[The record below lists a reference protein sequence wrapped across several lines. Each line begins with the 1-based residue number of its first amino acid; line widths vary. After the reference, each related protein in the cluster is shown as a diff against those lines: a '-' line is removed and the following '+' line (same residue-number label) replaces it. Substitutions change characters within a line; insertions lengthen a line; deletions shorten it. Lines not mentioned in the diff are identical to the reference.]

1 MKDKNGRPWA
11 TVAEVKPGS
20 IVEADGGFDCLVNG
34 KQYTVYS
41 YPNDRLTIPCAKGS
55 HFLDGQLDDTHTY
68 YIGLYFVR

>member
-20 IVEADGGFDCLVNG
+20 IVEADGGFDCLVDG

-41 YPNDRLTIPCAKGS
+41 YPNDRLSIPCAKGS
-55 HFLDGQLDDTHTY
+55 HFLDGQLDDTNTY